1 MVVKKLPE
9 IDPPSGR
16 VLGQGLLAI
25 PISGSRRRRNS
36 GEIRDTGFLSRVSG
50 TGSKYRRKGG
60 TGGGPLHP
68 GGHLARPGV
77 GPRRQA
83 AWAGGG
89 PPSVI
94 LEASVMLIFYIFLL
108 EFLELCKYG

>member
-1 MVVKKLPE
+1 MDPWSKVDYSWLIREALMVVEKLPE

-16 VLGQGLLAI
+16 VPGQGLLAI
-25 PISGSRRRRNS
+25 PISGSRRRWNT
-36 GEIRDTGFLSRVSG
+36 GENQDMECLPRVFRTGC
-50 TGSKYRRKGG
+50 KYRPKGG

-68 GGHLARPGV
+68 GGHLARPRV

-89 PPSVI
+89 PP
-94 LEASVMLIFYIFLL
+94 LALL
-108 EFLELCKYG
+108 R